1 MENRRTFFGLAFAS
15 LAIAG
20 ALTAQTFGQAAATPP
35 TWEVLVR
42 VPLPTDSEPV
52 ISVNGLVMPAEPV
65 AEHSHP
71 GQTIGYITAGEI
83 ENQVMPDPP
92 VFFKP
97 GGNFYEAPRQ
107 LHKMMR
113 NVSDEPAPLLKPL
126 TAEPVKLAISTT
138 PQAQWQVPLPSTA
151 NQELRL
157 LRLTMPVGSRV
168 EPAVHTGPGMIYV
181 LEGS

>member
-20 ALTAQTFGQAAATPP
+20 ALTAQTFGQAAAASP

-42 VPLPTDSEPV
+42 VPLPADSEPV

-92 VFFKP
+92 VVLKP
-97 GGNFYEAPRQ
+97 GGHFYEAPRQ
-107 LHKMMR
+107 LHKVMR
-113 NVSDEPAPLLKPL
+113 NVSDEPAKLLVFHAGRTGMPAPLLKPL

-157 LRLTMPVGSRV
+157 LRLTMPVG
-168 EPAVHTGPGMIYV
+168 
-181 LEGS
+181 